1 MAIKKGPKTNKKW
14 PNGTHHAYYKG
25 EVFDLIEH
33 VDSESMLIK
42 YSDTEID
49 RLHVMSENFMSLEE
63 WRGKRIDKLL
73 KKNNIMR
80 WNPYIC

>member
-1 MAIKKGPKTNKKW
+1 
-14 PNGTHHAYYKG
+14 
-25 EVFDLIEH
+25 
-33 VDSESMLIK
+33 MLIK